1 MARPRHRVLGLVEL
15 TKFAEFYSGQL
26 SGGMQ
31 QRASIARAFA
41 IEPDILLMD
50 EPFSALDEMTAR
62 HLRQSLLNI
71 WSAFKTT
78 ILFVSHNAVEAS
90 FLADRVMIM
99 GNGPGGKIRQEVSI
113 SGVKRPRS
121 YEDNDLFEKSK
132 GVINALRAHSGRSEI
147 TLA

>member
-1 MARPRHRVLGLVEL
+1 
-15 TKFAEFYSGQL
+15 
-26 SGGMQ
+26 
-31 QRASIARAFA
+31 
-41 IEPDILLMD
+41 
-50 EPFSALDEMTAR
+50 MTAR

-71 WSAFKTT
+71 WSVFKTT

-113 SGVKRPRS
+113 AGVRRPRS
-121 YEDNDLFEKSK
+121 YEDTDLFEKSK
-132 GVINALRAHSGRSEI
+132 GVINALRTHSGRSEI